1 MEKGSLVLDPTGLLP
16 VKPERVGPGDQRSMV
31 IMTNVFSRGSSDEPR
46 AVSALLTGLT
56 WSPFKRIRATLG
68 GTLEESTS
76 GAGISDRVL
85 ARNRG
90 VDSNREARLAFWS
103 SRNKLVL
110 CRVTKDIRVAE
121 TWLCRIIA
129 LHMADAFAR
138 IYLLFLHGIP
148 RVFLL
153 KTAQW
158 EYRWPEKRTQNR
170 TLKRFLCT
178 QPVTFPN
185 ENCNFEAM
193 MSIRYGA

>member
-1 MEKGSLVLDPTGLLP
+1 MFSPAILPTSRAPFLRFGLVLPDLLL
-16 VKPERVGPGDQRSMV
+16 S
-31 IMTNVFSRGSSDEPR
+31 VFVWLS
-46 AVSALLTGLT
+46 
-56 WSPFKRIRATLG
+56 

-76 GAGISDRVL
+76 GARILDRVL

-90 VDSNREARLAFWS
+90 VDFNREARLAFWS
-103 SRNKLVL
+103 SRNKLAFCL
-110 CRVTKDIRVAE
+110 SYEGYSRRRNLAMSYYSITYGWCIRPPRV
-121 TWLCRIIA
+121 
-129 LHMADAFAR
+129 
-138 IYLLFLHGIP
+138 YLLFLHDIL

-153 KTAQW
+153 KIAQW

-185 ENCNFEAM
+185 ENCNFEGM